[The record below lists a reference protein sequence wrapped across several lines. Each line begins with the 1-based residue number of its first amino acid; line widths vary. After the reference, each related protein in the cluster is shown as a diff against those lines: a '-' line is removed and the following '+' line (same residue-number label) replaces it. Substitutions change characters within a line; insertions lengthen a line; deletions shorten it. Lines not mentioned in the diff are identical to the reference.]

1 MIKYIVLGVMLTL
14 AIGGGAWGAYLN
26 DRELMVL
33 LALPGIV
40 GVLECCWRFG
50 GES

>member
-1 MIKYIVLGVMLTL
+1 MIKYIVLFVMFVL

-33 LALPGIV
+33 LSLPGLV
-40 GVLECCWRFG
+40 GIGECMWIYG
-50 GES
+50 DDE